1 MSKKM
6 NGELRFQLEIA
17 KGLYTGEI
25 MTCLQVSMGEQPN
38 TPFGYWTCQ
47 MIGDGKVFMA
57 INRMVI
63 KEPNVDLGAYDT
75 YQHENLEMGVGYKK
89 VEPCGELN
97 VGTDKKKKICVEFK
111 GDHGVKV
118 WIRDKHLEYFEDYE
132 VWARDEYSPVII
144 FSKVVPRIERVIY
157 PFVVRK

>member
-6 NGELRFQLEIA
+6 SGELKFQLEIA
-17 KGLYTGEI
+17 KGLYTDEI
-25 MTCLQVSMGEQPN
+25 ITCLQVSMGEQNN

-63 KEPNVDLGAYDT
+63 KEPNTDLGAYDI

-97 VGTDKKKKICVEFK
+97 VGTDKKKKICVKFK
-111 GDHGVKV
+111 GDHGVKAG
-118 WIRDKHLEYFEDYE
+118 IRDKHLEYFEDYE
-132 VWARDEYSPVII
+132 VWARDEFSPVII
-144 FSKVVPRIERVIY
+144 FSKVVPRIEGLSI
-157 PFVVRK
+157 PSL

>member
-6 NGELRFQLEIA
+6 NGELKFQLEMA

-25 MTCLQVSMGEQPN
+25 ITCLQVSMGEQPN

-118 WIRDKHLEYFEDYE
+118 WIRDA
-132 VWARDEYSPVII
+132 ARDNKLS
-144 FSKVVPRIERVIY
+144 FM
-157 PFVVRK
+157 PFY

>member
-1 MSKKM
+1 MGKKM
-6 NGELRFQLEIA
+6 NGELKFQFEMA

-25 MTCLQVSMGEQPN
+25 ITCLQILMGEQRN
-38 TPFGYWTCQ
+38 TPFGYCTRQ

-57 INRMVI
+57 IDRMVI
-63 KEPNVDLGAYDT
+63 KEPDADLGAYDI
-75 YQHENLEMGVGYKK
+75 YQHESLKMGIGYKK

-111 GDHGVKV
+111 GSDGTKV

-132 VWARDEYSPVII
+132 VWARDEFSPVII
-144 FSKVVPRIERVIY
+144 LSKIVPRIEGVIY

>member
-6 NGELRFQLEIA
+6 NGELKFQLEMA
-17 KGLYTGEI
+17 KGLYIGEI

-63 KEPNVDLGAYDT
+63 KKPNTDLGAYDT

-89 VEPCGELN
+89 VEPCRELN

-132 VWARDEYSPVII
+132 VWARDEFSPVII
-144 FSKVVPRIERVIY
+144 FSKVVPRIEGVIY